1 MTIWAMTSKH
11 DRARTL
17 AVGGLIG
24 ATAYWL
30 PSASLVSATA
40 RRCFGVTAT
49 VEGNAVALTF
59 DDGPHAHGTPAML
72 ERLERDRVQATFFLA
87 GEAVERE
94 PALAA
99 EVTAAGHA
107 VGVHCHRHRNLMRL
121 TPRQVRD
128 DLMRARDVI
137 ESATGTA
144 AAVYRPPYGILTTPA
159 LLHARGQGWRT
170 VLWRR
175 DGADWDRRATP
186 DSVAVRILRSLA
198 PGDVLL
204 LHDSDAY
211 SAPGSW
217 QTTVAALP
225 RIIERIRERGLDLS
239 SL

>member
-1 MTIWAMTSKH
+1 MTIWAMTASH
-11 DRARTL
+11 DRERTL
-17 AVGGLIG
+17 AAGVLL
-24 ATAYWL
+24 ATAAYWL

-40 RRCFGVTAT
+40 RRCFGVCAT
-49 VEGNAVALTF
+49 VEGTAVALTF
-59 DDGPHAHGTPAML
+59 DDGPHVHGTPAVL
-72 ERLERDRVQATFFLA
+72 ELLDRYRVQATFFLA
-87 GEAVERE
+87 GEAVERD

-99 EVTAAGHA
+99 ELAAAGHA

-128 DLMRARDVI
+128 DLTRARDVI
-137 ESATGTA
+137 GSATGTA

-186 DSVAVRILRSLA
+186 DSVAVRVLRSLD
-198 PGDVLL
+198 PGDVVL

-217 QTTVAALP
+217 RTTVAALP
-225 RIIERIRERGLDLS
+225 RIIEWIRERGLELR